1 MDKIKEILLLIPL
14 FLILYVLFCLIIAF
28 LVSFYR
34 YVVKKESF
42 WENFREWFIDLFLEL
57 LSIIFYNLLIPTNV
71 GQGLISSS
79 DKLKS
84 TTFLSNQSILRH
96 V

>member
-28 LVSFYR
+28 LVSFYC

-57 LSIIFYNLLIPTNV
+57 LNPFNYLL
-71 GQGLISSS
+71 
-79 DKLKS
+79 
-84 TTFLSNQSILRH
+84 
-96 V
+96 